1 MTGDVTVAVLR
12 QQQVRRSI
20 LSRLR
25 PRRHRSGGSVAVE
38 FAMLAPVY
46 FLIIIGTMESSLMMF
61 AQHVL
66 ESASANASRVGKTGY
81 IAAAETR
88 QQTIMDTIN
97 RLAGF
102 IMDPSKIVI
111 TSETYKSFSAIGT
124 GESFIDAN
132 GNGQWDPGENY
143 TDSNGNGT
151 YDSDVGTAGLGNAG
165 DIVVYTITYPW
176 PVMTPMI
183 SELIGTGGILNLTSR
198 VVVKNEPYDQ

>member
-1 MTGDVTVAVLR
+1 MALR
-12 QQQVRRSI
+12 QQLVRRSI

-25 PRRHRSGGSVAVE
+25 PRHRHKGGSVAVE
-38 FAMLAPVY
+38 FAMLAPAY
-46 FLIIIGTMESSLMMF
+46 FLIIIGVMESSLMMF

-81 IAAAETR
+81 VAATETR
-88 QQTIMDTIN
+88 QQTIMDTIT

-143 TDSNGNGT
+143 TDSNGNGS

-176 PVMTPMI
+176 PVMTPMM
-183 SELIGTGGILNLTSR
+183 SDLIGTGGILNLTSR